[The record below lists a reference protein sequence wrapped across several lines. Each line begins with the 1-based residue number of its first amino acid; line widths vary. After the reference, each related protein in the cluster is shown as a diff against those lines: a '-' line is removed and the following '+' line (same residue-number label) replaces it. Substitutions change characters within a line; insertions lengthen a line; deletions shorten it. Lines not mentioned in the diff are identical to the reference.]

1 MTGRSNLTNH
11 CYRKDRAAFPAAD
24 DISHIRGHPAADVID
39 RIRPIT
45 AEADP
50 RDRGNWPRTRRQPL
64 LAEPAP
70 GRLTTPAHPKGWS
83 ADCSARCVMWRPG
96 FPDGG

>member
-24 DISHIRGHPAADVID
+24 DISHIRGHPVADVID

-45 AEADP
+45 AEAGP
-50 RDRGNWPRTRRQPL
+50 RDRGDWPRTRRQPL
-64 LAEPAP
+64 LVEAAP
-70 GRLTTPAHPKGWS
+70 GRLITPAHPKGWS

-96 FPDGG
+96 LPDGG